1 MKWENLKGIVTV
13 DSVEVTD
20 GDRWKVNFRLETQML
35 TNTFAKEGQA
45 TLKLISVL
53 VTIGHSQ

>member
-1 MKWENLKGIVTV
+1 MTV
-13 DSVEVTD
+13 DPVEVTD
-20 GDRWKVNFRLETQML
+20 GDGWKVNFGLETQML